1 MEYGITLGRAERMI
15 AFIFRR
21 LLTLIPLLLGITML
35 VFILMSLAP
44 GDFLTPVKAQR
55 DVPAELIQAIE
66 RDFGLDQAWYV
77 QYYKWL
83 GNVLQGNLGHS
94 WAYKLPVIDL
104 IGQRLWATFLLSLS
118 AFIFAWGIAIPL
130 GVLAAMYQN
139 SIFDRI
145 SAGLAYTA
153 LSIPEFFLALLLVFF
168 AAQTGWFPLGGA
180 TSMDYE
186 FMGWGARA
194 LDRAHH
200 LILPTLAL
208 GIGSIASIMRIMRAN
223 FLDAMRAE
231 YVTTAR
237 AKGVREWTVMFRH
250 VLRNAINPLISS
262 FGFAFS
268 GLLSGALMVEIVLQ
282 YPGLGQ
288 LMYQSILREDQF
300 VVLASVML
308 GCSMLVLGNLLA
320 DVLLAW
326 SDPRIR
332 LEQRK

>member
-1 MEYGITLGRAERMI
+1 MI

-21 LLTLIPLLLGITML
+21 LLTLIPLLLGVTML

-55 DVPAELIQAIE
+55 DVPAELIQAIQSE
-66 RDFGLDQAWYV
+66 FGLDRAWYV

-94 WAYKLPVIDL
+94 WAFKLPVADL
-104 IGQRLWATFLLSLS
+104 IGQRIWATFLLSLC
-118 AFIFAWGIAIPL
+118 AFVFSWSIAIPL
-130 GVLAAMYQN
+130 GVLAAVYKD

-145 SAGLAYTA
+145 SAGFAYAA
-153 LSIPEFFLALLLVFF
+153 LSIPEFFLALLLVFV
-168 AAQTGWFPLGGA
+168 AAQTGWFPMGGA
-180 TSMDYE
+180 TSIDYDY
-186 FMGWGARA
+186 MSWGGK
-194 LDRAHH
+194 LWDRIYH
-200 LILPTLAL
+200 LVLPTLAL
-208 GIGSIASIMRIMRAN
+208 GVGSIASIMRIMRAN
-223 FLDAMRAE
+223 FLDTIRAE
-231 YVTTAR
+231 FVTTAR
-237 AKGVREWTVMFRH
+237 AKGVKERVVMFKH
-250 VLRNAINPLISS
+250 VLRNAINPLISA

-308 GCSMLVLGNLLA
+308 GCLMLVFGNLLA
-320 DVLLAW
+320 DILLAW

-332 LEQRK
+332 LEKKK

>member
-1 MEYGITLGRAERMI
+1 MI

-55 DVPAELIQAIE
+55 DVPAELIRSIE
-66 RDFGLDQAWYV
+66 VEFGLDQPWYV

-83 GNVLQGNLGHS
+83 GNVVQGNLGHS
-94 WAYKLPVIDL
+94 WAYKLPVADL
-104 IGQRLWATFLLSLS
+104 IGQRIWATFLLSLS
-118 AFIFAWGIAIPL
+118 AFIFSWSIAIPL
-130 GVLAAMYQN
+130 GVLAAVYKD

-145 SAGLAYTA
+145 SAGLAYAA
-153 LSIPEFFLALLLVFF
+153 LSIPEFFLALMLVFV
-168 AAQTGWFPLGGA
+168 AAQTGWFPMGGA
-180 TSMDYE
+180 TSIEYDYMSWAGK
-186 FMGWGARA
+186 FW
-194 LDRAHH
+194 DRMYH

-223 FLDAMRAE
+223 FLDTIRSGF
-231 YVTTAR
+231 VTTAR
-237 AKGVREWTVMFRH
+237 AKGVKESVVMFKH
-250 VLRNAINPLISS
+250 VLRNAINPLVSS

-320 DVLLAW
+320 DILLAW

-332 LEQRK
+332 LEKKK

>member
-1 MEYGITLGRAERMI
+1 MI
-15 AFIFRR
+15 AFIIRR
-21 LLTLIPLLLGITML
+21 LLTLIPLLFGITML

-44 GDFLTPVKAQR
+44 GDFLTPVRAQR
-55 DVPAELIQAIE
+55 DVPAELIAAIE
-66 RDFGLDQAWYV
+66 VEFGLDQPWYV
-77 QYYKWL
+77 QYVKWL
-83 GNVLQGNLGHS
+83 GNVFEGNLGHS

-104 IGQRLWATFLLSLS
+104 IGQRIFATFLLSLC
-118 AFIFAWGIAIPL
+118 AFVFSWAIAIPL
-130 GVLAAMYQN
+130 GVLAAIYKD

-145 SAGLAYTA
+145 AAGLAYAA

-168 AAQTGWFPLGGA
+168 AAQTGWFPMGGA
-180 TSMDYE
+180 TSIEYE
-186 FMGWGARA
+186 YMSWFEQI

-223 FLDAMRAE
+223 FLDTIRAGF
-231 YVTTAR
+231 VTTAR
-237 AKGVREWTVMFRH
+237 AKGQREFIVMFKH
-250 VLRNAINPLISS
+250 VLRNAINPLVSA

-300 VVLASVML
+300 VVLAAVMM
-308 GCSMLVLGNLLA
+308 GCTMLVLGNLMA
-320 DVLLAW
+320 DILLAW

-332 LEQRK
+332 LEAKK

>member
-1 MEYGITLGRAERMI
+1 MI
-15 AFIFRR
+15 AFIIRR
-21 LLTLIPLLLGITML
+21 LLTLIPLLFGITML

-44 GDFLTPVKAQR
+44 GDFLTPVRAQR
-55 DVPAELIQAIE
+55 DVPVELIAAIE
-66 RDFGLDQAWYV
+66 VEFGLDQPWYV
-77 QYYKWL
+77 QYVKWL
-83 GNVLQGNLGHS
+83 GNVFEGNLGHS
-94 WAYKLPVIDL
+94 WAYKLPVSDL
-104 IGQRLWATFLLSLS
+104 IGQRIFATFLLSLC
-118 AFIFAWGIAIPL
+118 AFVFSWAIAIPL
-130 GVLAAMYQN
+130 GVLAAIYKD

-145 SAGLAYTA
+145 AAGLAYAA

-168 AAQTGWFPLGGA
+168 AAQTGWFPMGGA
-180 TSMDYE
+180 TSIEYE
-186 FMGWGARA
+186 YMSWFEQM

-223 FLDAMRAE
+223 FLDTIRAGF
-231 YVTTAR
+231 VTTAR
-237 AKGVREWTVMFRH
+237 AKGQREFIVMFKH
-250 VLRNAINPLISS
+250 VLRNAINPLVSA

-300 VVLASVML
+300 VVLAAVMM
-308 GCSMLVLGNLLA
+308 GCTMLVLGNLLA
-320 DVLLAW
+320 DILLAW

-332 LEQRK
+332 LEAKK

>member
-1 MEYGITLGRAERMI
+1 MI
-15 AFIFRR
+15 AFIIRR
-21 LLTLIPLLLGITML
+21 LLTLIPLLLGITLL
-35 VFILMSLAP
+35 VFLLMSLAP

-55 DVPAELIQAIE
+55 DVPAELIEAIQTE
-66 RDFGLDQAWYV
+66 FGLDQPWYV

-94 WAYKLPVIDL
+94 WAYKLPVSDL
-104 IGQRLWATFLLSLS
+104 IGQRIWATFLLSFC
-118 AFIFAWGIAIPL
+118 AFVFSWAIAIPL
-130 GVLAAMYQN
+130 GVLAAVYKD

-145 SAGLAYTA
+145 SAALAYAA

-180 TSMDYE
+180 TSIDYDYLS
-186 FMGWGARA
+186 FGGKV

-208 GIGSIASIMRIMRAN
+208 GIGSVASIMRIMRAN
-223 FLDAMRAE
+223 FLDTIRAGF
-231 YVTTAR
+231 VTTAR
-237 AKGVREWTVMFRH
+237 AKGLRERVIMFKH
-250 VLRNAINPLISS
+250 VLRNAINPLVSA

-268 GLLSGALMVEIVLQ
+268 GLLSGALMVEIVMQ

-308 GCSMLVLGNLLA
+308 GCSMLVVGNLLA
-320 DVLLAW
+320 DILLAW

-332 LEQRK
+332 LEGKK

>member
-1 MEYGITLGRAERMI
+1 MI
-15 AFIFRR
+15 AFIIRR

-66 RDFGLDQAWYV
+66 TEFGLDQPWYV

-83 GNVLQGNLGHS
+83 GNLLQGNLGHS
-94 WAYKLPVIDL
+94 WAYKVPVADL
-104 IGQRLWATFLLSLS
+104 IGQRIWATFLLSLS
-118 AFIFAWGIAIPL
+118 AFVFSWCIAIPL
-130 GVLAAMYQN
+130 GVLAAIYKD

-145 SAGLAYTA
+145 AGGLAYAA

-168 AAQTGWFPLGGA
+168 AAQTGWFPMGGA
-180 TSMDYE
+180 TSIDYDY
-186 FMGWGARA
+186 MNWTGKVW
-194 LDRAHH
+194 DRFQH

-223 FLDAMRAE
+223 FLDTILAGF
-231 YVTTAR
+231 VTTAR
-237 AKGVREWTVMFRH
+237 AKGVHESVVMFKH
-250 VLRNAINPLISS
+250 VLRNAINPLVSA

-320 DVLLAW
+320 DILLAW

-332 LEQRK
+332 LEKKK

>member
-1 MEYGITLGRAERMI
+1 MI
-15 AFIFRR
+15 AFIIRR

-35 VFILMSLAP
+35 VFILMNLAP

-66 RDFGLDQAWYV
+66 VEFGLDKPWYV
-77 QYYKWL
+77 QYVKWL
-83 GNVLQGNLGHS
+83 GNVLEGNLGHS
-94 WAYKLPVIDL
+94 WAYKMPVSDL
-104 IGQRLWATFLLSLS
+104 IGQRIFATFLLSVC
-118 AFIFAWGIAIPL
+118 AFVFSWGIAIPL
-130 GVLAAMYQN
+130 GVLAAIYKD

-145 SAGLAYTA
+145 SAGLAYAA
-153 LSIPEFFLALLLVFF
+153 LSVPEFFLALLLVFF

-180 TSMDYE
+180 TSIEYE
-186 FMGWGARA
+186 YMSLFEKVA
-194 LDRAHH
+194 DRGHH

-223 FLDAMRAE
+223 FLDTIRAGF
-231 YVTTAR
+231 VTTAR
-237 AKGVREWTVMFRH
+237 AKGLSEFVVMFKH
-250 VLRNAINPLISS
+250 ALRNAINPLVSA

-300 VVLASVML
+300 VVLASVMM
-308 GCSMLVLGNLLA
+308 GCTMLVLGNLLA

-332 LEQRK
+332 LEKKK

>member
-1 MEYGITLGRAERMI
+1 MI

-21 LLTLIPLLLGITML
+21 LLMLIPLLLAITML

-66 RDFGLDQAWYV
+66 TEFGLDRPWYV

-94 WAYKLPVIDL
+94 WAYKLPVSDL

-118 AFIFAWGIAIPL
+118 AFVFSWIIAIPL
-130 GVLAAMYQN
+130 GVLAAVYKD
-139 SIFDRI
+139 SIFDRV

-168 AAQTGWFPLGGA
+168 AAQTGLFPLGGA
-180 TSMDYE
+180 TSIDYDYLS
-186 FMGWGARA
+186 FGGQV

-223 FLDAMRAE
+223 FLDTIRAGF
-231 YVTTAR
+231 VATAR
-237 AKGVREWTVMFRH
+237 AKGLRERVVMFKH
-250 VLRNAINPLISS
+250 VLRNAINPLISA
-262 FGFAFS
+262 FGFTFS

-308 GCSMLVLGNLLA
+308 GCIMLVVGNLLA
-320 DVLLAW
+320 DILLAW

-332 LEQRK
+332 LENKK

>member
-1 MEYGITLGRAERMI
+1 MI
-15 AFIFRR
+15 AFILRR
-21 LLTLIPLLLGITML
+21 VLTLIPLLLGITAL
-35 VFILMSLAP
+35 VFVLMSLAP

-55 DVPAELIQAIE
+55 DVPAELIEAIE
-66 RDFGLDQAWYV
+66 EDFGLDRPWYI
-77 QYYKWL
+77 QYVKWL
-83 GNVLQGNLGHS
+83 GNMAQGNLGHS
-94 WAYKLPVIDL
+94 WAFKMPVADL
-104 IGQRLWATFLLSLS
+104 IGQRLLATFLLSVVALT
-118 AFIFAWGIAIPL
+118 FAWCIAIPL
-130 GVLAAMYQN
+130 GVLAAIYKD

-145 SAGLAYTA
+145 SAVLAYAA

-168 AAQTGWFPLGGA
+168 AAQTGWFPMGGA
-180 TSMDYE
+180 TSIDYE
-186 FMGWGARA
+186 YMSLGGRF
-194 LDRAHH
+194 LDRAYH
-200 LILPTLAL
+200 LILPGLAL

-223 FLDAMRAE
+223 FLDTIRAE
-231 YVTTAR
+231 YVKTAR
-237 AKGVREWTVMFRH
+237 AKGVKEFSVMFKH

-268 GLLSGALMVEIVLQ
+268 TLLSGALMVEIVLQ

-308 GCSMLVLGNLLA
+308 GCTMLVFGNLLA

-332 LEQRK
+332 LEQKK

>member
-1 MEYGITLGRAERMI
+1 MI

-21 LLTLIPLLLGITML
+21 LLTLIPLLLAITML

-66 RDFGLDQAWYV
+66 TEFGLDRPWYV

-94 WAYKLPVIDL
+94 WAYKLPVSDL

-118 AFIFAWGIAIPL
+118 AFVFSWIIAIPL
-130 GVLAAMYQN
+130 GVLAAVYKD
-139 SIFDRI
+139 SIFDRV

-168 AAQTGWFPLGGA
+168 AAQTGLFPLGGA
-180 TSMDYE
+180 TSIDYDYLS
-186 FMGWGARA
+186 FGGQV

-223 FLDAMRAE
+223 FLDTIRAGF
-231 YVTTAR
+231 VATAR
-237 AKGVREWTVMFRH
+237 AKGLRERVVMFKH
-250 VLRNAINPLISS
+250 VLRNAINPLISA
-262 FGFAFS
+262 FGFTFS

-308 GCSMLVLGNLLA
+308 GCIMLVVGNLLA

-332 LEQRK
+332 LENKK

>member
-1 MEYGITLGRAERMI
+1 MI
-15 AFIFRR
+15 AFIIRR
-21 LLTLIPLLLGITML
+21 LLTLIPLLFGITML

-44 GDFLTPVKAQR
+44 GDFLTPVRAQR
-55 DVPAELIQAIE
+55 DVPAELIAAIE
-66 RDFGLDQAWYV
+66 VEFGLDQPWYV
-77 QYYKWL
+77 QYVKWL
-83 GNVLQGNLGHS
+83 GNVFEGNLGHS
-94 WAYKLPVIDL
+94 WAYKLPVSDL
-104 IGQRLWATFLLSLS
+104 IGQRIFATFLLSLC
-118 AFIFAWGIAIPL
+118 AFVFSWAIAIPL
-130 GVLAAMYQN
+130 GVLAAIYKD

-145 SAGLAYTA
+145 AAGLAYAA

-168 AAQTGWFPLGGA
+168 AAQTGWFPMGGA
-180 TSMDYE
+180 TSIEYE
-186 FMGWGARA
+186 YMSWFEQI

-223 FLDAMRAE
+223 FLDTIRAGF
-231 YVTTAR
+231 VTTAR
-237 AKGVREWTVMFRH
+237 AKGQHEFIVMFKH
-250 VLRNAINPLISS
+250 VLRNAINPLVSA

-300 VVLASVML
+300 VVLAAVMM
-308 GCSMLVLGNLLA
+308 GCTMLVLGNLLA
-320 DVLLAW
+320 DILLAW

-332 LEQRK
+332 LEAKK

>member
-1 MEYGITLGRAERMI
+1 MI

-21 LLTLIPLLLGITML
+21 LLTLIPLLLGVTML

-55 DVPAELIQAIE
+55 DIPAELIQAVQSE
-66 RDFGLDQAWYV
+66 FGLDRPWYV

-94 WAYKLPVIDL
+94 WAFKLPVADL
-104 IGQRLWATFLLSLS
+104 IGQRIWATFLLSLC
-118 AFIFAWGIAIPL
+118 AFVFSWSIAIPL
-130 GVLAAMYQN
+130 GVLAAVYKD

-145 SAGLAYTA
+145 SAGLAYAA
-153 LSIPEFFLALLLVFF
+153 LSIPEFFLALLLVFV
-168 AAQTGWFPLGGA
+168 AAQTGWFPMGGA
-180 TSMDYE
+180 TSIDYDY
-186 FMGWGARA
+186 MSWGGK
-194 LDRAHH
+194 LWDRIHH

-208 GIGSIASIMRIMRAN
+208 GVGSIASIMRIMRAN
-223 FLDAMRAE
+223 FLDTIRAE
-231 YVTTAR
+231 FVTTAR
-237 AKGVREWTVMFRH
+237 AKGVKERVVMFKH
-250 VLRNAINPLISS
+250 VLRNAINPLISA

-308 GCSMLVLGNLLA
+308 GCSMLVFGNLLA
-320 DVLLAW
+320 DILLAW

-332 LEQRK
+332 LEKNK

>member
-1 MEYGITLGRAERMI
+1 MI

-55 DVPAELIQAIE
+55 DVPAELIEAIQAE
-66 RDFGLDQAWYV
+66 FGLDQPWYV

-94 WAYKLPVIDL
+94 WAYKLPVSDL
-104 IGQRLWATFLLSLS
+104 IGQRIWATFLLSVC
-118 AFIFAWGIAIPL
+118 AFVFSWAIAIPL
-130 GVLAAMYQN
+130 GVLAAVYKD

-145 SAGLAYTA
+145 SAALAYAA
-153 LSIPEFFLALLLVFF
+153 LSIPEFFLALILVFF
-168 AAQTGWFPLGGA
+168 AAQTGLFPLGGA
-180 TSMDYE
+180 TSIDYDYLS
-186 FMGWGARA
+186 FGGKI
-194 LDRAHH
+194 LDRVHH

-223 FLDAMRAE
+223 FLDTIRAGF
-231 YVTTAR
+231 VTTAR
-237 AKGVREWTVMFRH
+237 AKGLRERVVMFKH
-250 VLRNAINPLISS
+250 VLRNAINPLVSA

-320 DVLLAW
+320 DILLAW

-332 LEQRK
+332 LESKK

>member
-1 MEYGITLGRAERMI
+1 MI
-15 AFIFRR
+15 AFILRR

-55 DVPAELIQAIE
+55 DVPAELIRAIE
-66 RDFGLDQAWYV
+66 VEFGLDQPWYV

-94 WAYKLPVIDL
+94 WAYKMPVEDL
-104 IGQRLWATFLLSLS
+104 IGQRIWATFLLSFC
-118 AFIFAWGIAIPL
+118 AFTFSWAIAIPL
-130 GVLAAMYQN
+130 GVLAAVYKD
-139 SIFDRI
+139 SVFDRI
-145 SAGLAYTA
+145 SAALAYTA
-153 LSIPEFFLALLLVFF
+153 LSVPEFFLALLLVFF

-180 TSMDYE
+180 TSIDYDY
-186 FMGWGARA
+186 MGFGGQF

-223 FLDAMRAE
+223 FLDTIRAGF
-231 YVTTAR
+231 VTTAR
-237 AKGVREWTVMFRH
+237 AKGLRERVVMFKH
-250 VLRNAINPLISS
+250 VLRNAINPLVSA

-320 DVLLAW
+320 DILLAW

-332 LEQRK
+332 LESKK

>member
-1 MEYGITLGRAERMI
+1 MI
-15 AFIFRR
+15 SFIFRR
-21 LLTLIPLLLGITML
+21 VLTLIPLLLGITLL
-35 VFILMSLAP
+35 VFLLMSLAP

-55 DVPAELIQAIE
+55 DVPAELIQAIQTE
-66 RDFGLDQAWYV
+66 FGLDQPWYV

-94 WAYKLPVIDL
+94 WAYKLPVADL
-104 IGQRLWATFLLSLS
+104 IGQRIWATFLLSVC
-118 AFIFAWGIAIPL
+118 AFVFSWAIAIPL
-130 GVLAAMYQN
+130 GVLAAVYKD

-145 SAGLAYTA
+145 SAGLAYAA
-153 LSIPEFFLALLLVFF
+153 LSIPEFFLALMLVFF

-180 TSMDYE
+180 TSIDYDYLS
-186 FMGWGARA
+186 FGGKI

-200 LILPTLAL
+200 LVLPTLAL
-208 GIGSIASIMRIMRAN
+208 GIGSVASIMRIMRAN
-223 FLDAMRAE
+223 FLDTIRAGF
-231 YVTTAR
+231 VTTAR
-237 AKGVREWTVMFRH
+237 AKGLRERVVMFKH
-250 VLRNAINPLISS
+250 VLRNAINPLVSA

-320 DVLLAW
+320 DILLAW

-332 LEQRK
+332 LERKK